1 MTNGAPPLKITNRAP
16 QLNMSS
22 KRPPLNMTKRA
33 PPLNMS
39 SWDVYRY
46 VYISIC
52 TVTDHSLSGNQVC
65 SVWQCSCAL
74 VILVLIIT
82 IGNSCKAPFSNRAEL
97 TVLYKQLITTRTE
110 RTRNVFICC
119 YRINQIYQTLSLS
132 LTHTQPAL
140 YTSNNLFTFS
150 RHPHLKKQK
159 SFIIILQNYVTSHSA
174 SNFTNLCNVHFFPQL
189 IHYFSH
195 CHTPSFLPP
204 TFDQP
209 PVLGFVQ
216 FTIVAMT
223 HPLKKK
229 KKKILYTYNA

>member
-1 MTNGAPPLKITNRAP
+1 
-16 QLNMSS
+16 
-22 KRPPLNMTKRA
+22 MTKRA

-82 IGNSCKAPFSNRAEL
+82 IGNSYKAPFSNRAEL
-97 TVLYKQLITTRTE
+97 TVLYKQLITTRTQ
-110 RTRNVFICC
+110 RTRNIFICC

-132 LTHTQPAL
+132 LTHTTSTL
-140 YTSNNLFTFS
+140 YFKQFIHIFTSSTFKKTEILYHNLTE
-150 RHPHLKKQK
+150 
-159 SFIIILQNYVTSHSA
+159 
-174 SNFTNLCNVHFFPQL
+174 LCNIALRLKLHQLMQRTLFSTTDPLFFTLP
-189 IHYFSH
+189 
-195 CHTPSFLPP
+195 HTVILTSDLRSTASARFCTIYNSRNDTP
-204 TFDQP
+204 TKKK
-209 PVLGFVQ
+209 
-216 FTIVAMT
+216 
-223 HPLKKK
+223 KKK